1 MIPYF
6 YFSVIQTSFKSLDCF
21 MIYSE
26 ACFKKGIDGQNNVL
40 LNHMKKNI
48 DGSEVIQNKNQFTGS
63 QIA

>member
-1 MIPYF
+1 
-6 YFSVIQTSFKSLDCF
+6 

-26 ACFKKGIDGQNNVL
+26 AYFKQGIDGQNNVL
-40 LNHMKKNI
+40 SNHLKKNI